1 MWKGLCSQ
9 EAAILY
15 PEETLGDIL
24 EVFSVV
30 GGGEKV
36 QRFNC
41 LLSLP
46 TRVLEEASSK
56 VYANRREEYCIC

>member
-1 MWKGLCSQ
+1 MGKGLCPQ
-9 EAAILY
+9 EAVILY

-24 EVFSVV
+24 EVFNVV

-36 QRFNC
+36 QRFNY

-56 VYANRREEYCIC
+56 V